1 MVLKEQA
8 GGVRVSDHVP
18 DATNAHKQDVLVR
31 LGSRRDA
38 IAPLWQ
44 GITVISDE
52 VTRASHGEIKLTAV
66 LLHAVKILRT
76 DAFRRI
82 ETQHQ

>member
-18 DATNAHKQDVLVR
+18 DAASHKQDVLVR

-82 ETQHQ
+82 EVQFQ